1 MKLRIGSRGSAL
13 ALWQAEHVRSR
24 LTALDPA
31 LDIVIEIIQTTG
43 DKITDVALSKIGDKG
58 LFTKELDRAIVDNQV
73 DLAVHSL
80 KDIPTAVAEGMELS
94 AVLERIDPRDALVV
108 APGRPA
114 TLAGLAPGSRIGTSS
129 LRRKAQLL
137 ALRPDLVIADLRGN
151 LDTRLGK
158 VAAGQ
163 YDAVILA
170 HAGIQRLG
178 FDDRVAQLLDPPEWL
193 PAVGQGALG
202 ITTRSDDTHT
212 RTIVQLLEH
221 GETRA
226 AVTAERA
233 LLAALEG
240 GCQIPIGALGS
251 GSETLTL
258 HALVASVDGT
268 HVVRGEKSGPAKN
281 ARDVGESLAQDLI
294 DQGARAIL
302 AELRSAVAPSPA
314 AP

>member
-24 LTALDPA
+24 LSALDPA
-31 LDIVIEIIQTTG
+31 LDISIEIIHTTG

-80 KDIPTAVAEGMELS
+80 KDIPTAVAEGLELS

-108 APGRPA
+108 APGRPT
-114 TLAGLAPGSRIGTSS
+114 TLAGLAPASRVGTSS

-158 VAAGQ
+158 VADGQ

-170 HAGIQRLG
+170 LAGIERLG
-178 FDDRVAQLLDPPEWL
+178 FTDRVAQRLDPPDWL

-202 ITTRSDDTHT
+202 ITTRTDDTRT
-212 RTIVQLLEH
+212 RTIGAAPRARSDARRSH
-221 GETRA
+221 GRA
-226 AVTAERA
+226 RTAGE
-233 LLAALEG
+233 LEG
-240 GCQIPIGALGS
+240 GCQIPIGALGTRR
-251 GSETLTL
+251 GAAYAACAGCFGGR
-258 HALVASVDGT
+258 HARRPRRAKRLG
-268 HVVRGEKSGPAKN
+268 KSC
-281 ARDVGESLAQDLI
+281 
-294 DQGARAIL
+294 
-302 AELRSAVAPSPA
+302 SPDR
-314 AP
+314 

>member
-24 LTALDPA
+24 LSALDPA
-31 LDIVIEIIQTTG
+31 LDISIEIIHTTG

-80 KDIPTAVAEGMELS
+80 KDIPTALAEGMELS

-108 APGRPA
+108 APGRPT
-114 TLAGLAPGSRIGTSS
+114 TLAQLAPASRVGTSS

-158 VAAGQ
+158 VADGQ

-170 HAGIQRLG
+170 LAGIERLG
-178 FDDRVAQLLDPPEWL
+178 FSDSVAQRLDPPEWL

-202 ITTRSDDTHT
+202 ITTRIDDTHT
-212 RTIVQLLEH
+212 RTVVQLLEH
-221 GETRA
+221 APTRA

-233 LLAALEG
+233 LLATLEG
-240 GCQIPIGALGS
+240 GCQIPIGALGT
-251 GSETLTL
+251 GEGRLTL

-268 HVVRGEKSGPAKN
+268 RIVRGEQSGSAKA
-281 ARDVGESLAQDLI
+281 ARQIGESLAQDLI
-294 DQGARAIL
+294 EKGARVIL